1 MPFCHKCGYKLD
13 SDDKFCFECG
23 TPVRES
29 DNSKNTRIQSASNS
43 SEASVEVQKTEPKP
57 VVEEKPAAE
66 AMTKAIKTKG
76 NSNINKKALIIV
88 LSVLGVFLAGVIAF
102 AIYNNPT
109 RAMIR
114 RLKMNLHAKEYV
126 YYDNEVTRKEKNDF
140 SKGCYI
146 SSYGKYDTNTDIS
159 LRIFA
164 EEYYN
169 DNYLLNYRELRT
181 IESLLKESETRYVFY
196 RKDRN
201 NDIRTKTVMASIE
214 FKSKDEALAFF
225 DKMVNTQFGENII
238 ENYRRVFYNSDSIYK
253 TYKGTLKGDW
263 MLKDAMDAK
272 IVTINDLDEKVYKR
286 TSSEAYF
293 NYRLNW
299 DILKWGDRVRLENN
313 DAEFIE
319 KYSKQHQGVSAHLL
333 YVKGKQLTYIE
344 SYDVYD
350 KEDKLDDLN
359 SLCNALR
366 VDDLSKLDMDINL
379 KKYLLWYKGRKWD
392 PFSSRI
398 DKI

>member
-13 SDDKFCFECG
+13 PNDKFCFECG

-29 DNSKNTRIQSASNS
+29 DNSKNTGTQSDSKS
-43 SEASVEVQKTEPKP
+43 SETLVEVQKPEPKP
-57 VVEEKPAAE
+57 VVNQKPAAKPKP
-66 AMTKAIKTKG
+66 KAVKTKG
-76 NSNINKKALIIV
+76 DSTINKKALCIV

-114 RLKMNLHAKEYV
+114 RLKINLHAKEYV
-126 YYDNEVTRKEKNDF
+126 FYDNKVTQKEKNDF

-146 SSYGKYDTNTDIS
+146 SSYGKYDSNADTR
-159 LRIFA
+159 LRHFA
-164 EEYYN
+164 EEYYTE
-169 DNYLLNYRELRT
+169 NYLLNYSELRK
-181 IESLLKESETRYVFY
+181 IENLIKESETRYVFY
-196 RKDRN
+196 RKDGN

-214 FKSKDEALAFF
+214 FKSKDEAFAFF
-225 DKMVNTQFGENII
+225 DQMVNTHFGENII
-238 ENYRRVFYNSDSIYK
+238 ENYRREFYNSDSIYK

-379 KKYLLWYKGRKWD
+379 KKYLLWYRGSKWE

-398 DKI
+398 DMI